1 MPADRVPIAPA
12 LLVVPAA
19 AGALGLGFG
28 IGRASERALTIAA
41 IGGIAY
47 LAFTRAKA

>member
-1 MPADRVPIAPA
+1 MPRDRVPIAP
-12 LLVVPAA
+12 LVLAVPLA

-41 IGGIAY
+41 IGGAAY
-47 LAFTRAKA
+47 VAMKVAK